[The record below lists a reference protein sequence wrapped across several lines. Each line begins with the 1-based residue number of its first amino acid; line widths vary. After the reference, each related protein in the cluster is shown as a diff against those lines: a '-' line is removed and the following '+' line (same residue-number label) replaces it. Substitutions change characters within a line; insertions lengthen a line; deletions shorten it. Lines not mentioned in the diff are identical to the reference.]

1 MSTEDDSGG
10 SEPISLKLRRGLRAD
25 IERYARGLNRN
36 LNSQM
41 EFWARILVASPDLTL
56 ELEKRANALAT
67 SRGDEPPR
75 SKQESPPGDRTRL
88 GRQRGKVAGAR

>member
-1 MSTEDDSGG
+1 MNTQDDSGG

-67 SRGDEPPR
+67 GRSDEPPR
-75 SKQESPPGDRTRL
+75 SKPESPPGEGTRH
-88 GRQRGKVAGAR
+88 GRPRGKAAGAR